1 MTGLDCGH
9 LYCTTCWTEY
19 LTVKIMDEGASQ
31 SIQCPTGDCQMLVDD
46 ATVLRLV
53 KDARVTLKYQH
64 LITSS
69 FVTVRLNEGSLQVVS
84 LCGELER
91 LPLPNLNLM
100 LEKRLCQS
108 LSEDSHVGLQ
118 MNPCR
123 CNLQRSLI
131 KVLTKISL

>member
-1 MTGLDCGH
+1 MPSHQALREIAPLFHIFIRFQSMTGLECGH

-64 LITSS
+64 LITNS
-69 FVTVRLNEGSLQVVS
+69 FVTVRLEY
-84 LCGELER
+84 
-91 LPLPNLNLM
+91 M
-100 LEKRLCQS
+100 
-108 LSEDSHVGLQ
+108 
-118 MNPCR
+118 CR
-123 CNLQRSLI
+123 VI
-131 KVLTKISL
+131 

>member
-53 KDARVTLKYQH
+53 KDARVTLKYQP

-108 LSEDSHVGLQ
+108 LSEDSHVRLQ
-118 MNPCR
+118 LNP
-123 CNLQRSLI
+123 
-131 KVLTKISL
+131 

>member
-69 FVTVRLNEGSLQVVS
+69 FVTVR
-84 LCGELER
+84 
-91 LPLPNLNLM
+91 
-100 LEKRLCQS
+100 
-108 LSEDSHVGLQ
+108 
-118 MNPCR
+118 MNGFYLREWTHKCLHDLGF
-123 CNLQRSLI
+123 N
-131 KVLTKISL
+131 

>member
-69 FVTVRLNEGSLQVVS
+69 FVTVRMSNRITVYRKLLVIREVDTRF
-84 LCGELER
+84 C
-91 LPLPNLNLM
+91 
-100 LEKRLCQS
+100 
-108 LSEDSHVGLQ
+108 
-118 MNPCR
+118 
-123 CNLQRSLI
+123 
-131 KVLTKISL
+131 

>member
-1 MTGLDCGH
+1 MLLHHFMLYFAISCFLLQSMTGLECGH

-69 FVTVRLNEGSLQVVS
+69 FVTVR
-84 LCGELER
+84 
-91 LPLPNLNLM
+91 
-100 LEKRLCQS
+100 
-108 LSEDSHVGLQ
+108 
-118 MNPCR
+118 MNMG
-123 CNLQRSLI
+123 
-131 KVLTKISL
+131 

>member
-1 MTGLDCGH
+1 MTGLECGH

-64 LITSS
+64 LITNS
-69 FVTVRLNEGSLQVVS
+69 FVTVRLSCSYRCRFKGFL
-84 LCGELER
+84 ELA
-91 LPLPNLNLM
+91 PP
-100 LEKRLCQS
+100 
-108 LSEDSHVGLQ
+108 
-118 MNPCR
+118 PAY
-123 CNLQRSLI
+123 
-131 KVLTKISL
+131 VLFAQPSIPPSMQLWQQHK